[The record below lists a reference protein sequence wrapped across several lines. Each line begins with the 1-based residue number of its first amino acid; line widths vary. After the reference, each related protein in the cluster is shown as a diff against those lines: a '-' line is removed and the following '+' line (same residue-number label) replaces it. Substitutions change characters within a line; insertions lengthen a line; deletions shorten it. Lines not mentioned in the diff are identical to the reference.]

1 MSKANEQ
8 PLDKI
13 RRLILEN
20 PTLPIVFF
28 CSTDEILDEYY
39 MTVFEDFSCDVVT
52 IYKTDEMVFDHE
64 IDIEEYYQDIYED
77 ATDEEIKERIN
88 NTTQYKAIRVY
99 CK

>member
-1 MSKANEQ
+1 
-8 PLDKI
+8 
-13 RRLILEN
+13 
-20 PTLPIVFF
+20 
-28 CSTDEILDEYY
+28 
-39 MTVFEDFSCDVVT
+39 MTFFEDFSCDVVN
-52 IYKTDEMVFDHE
+52 IYKTEEMVFDHI